1 MYIHRDLSIT
11 FTVGVVGA
19 AVVFASNLTC
29 WVGAFG
35 GAMLVVTTYACLG
48 AGMGIAC
55 VAIVG

>member
-1 MYIHRDLSIT
+1 MYIHRDLSTT

-29 WVGAFG
+29 WVCAFV
-35 GAMLVVTTYACLG
+35 GAMLVGTTYARLG
-48 AGMGIAC
+48 ASVGIAC